1 MRIKQPPSGPATNGL
16 TVNAIA
22 GTHVVM
28 LGLDMDKSKVAGLL
42 GFAIKRTDHT
52 ENEWYWLKGMR
63 AFKETYPNPP
73 EGASFSTQDSP
84 VQDFLW
90 SDFTAKPDHNYSYE
104 VVPVRGSPKTLTY
117 DNAVAVTL
125 TTESEDI
132 QNQTHSIYFN
142 RGVIGSQAYTREFV
156 KPPSKLKG
164 AQKAAAY
171 KWLSRGLEEAMLAFI
186 SQANSRRYALRA
198 AVYEF
203 DWTPVSEALKKAFG
217 ACDDV
222 RIIFDARVPGGK
234 KGAEN
239 KKRIDAAKKQLRHHG
254 LLNSKTG
261 KGEAVAIPR
270 EQNPSYIAHNKFIVL
285 LDNGNPVSVW
295 TGSTNF
301 TESGIFGQSNV
312 GHAVKDAN
320 VATAYHEYWKLLAQD
335 PAANSLAT
343 DDEKQTPTLV
353 AFPPPKGV
361 TPVFSPRK
369 DLGQLNWYAKALA
382 SASNLDCFTAAFGV
396 NKVFLSVFQ
405 KKEPYLRYIFLE
417 KWAVKNADV
426 EKTKKALTVDPFVQV
441 AVGAKLPDASVFGS
455 LNEFLNTI
463 SKNVRFTHNKFALV
477 DPLGDDPVVVTGSA
491 NFSDAST
498 TQNDENMLVI
508 RGDKRVADIYL
519 GEYMRLWR
527 HHNYRD
533 IVIKVNEA
541 TGKEEH
547 NYLTSSDSW
556 TKDYY
561 RPGSVKSKR
570 RETFS

>member
-1 MRIKQPPSGPATNGL
+1 MRIKEPSNGL
-16 TVNAIA
+16 TANGVSVRAVA
-22 GTHVVM
+22 GTYVVM
-28 LGLDMDKSKVAGLL
+28 LGIDMNKSKASGLL

-90 SDFTAKPDHNYSYE
+90 SDFTAKPNHNYTYE
-104 VVPVRGSPKTLTY
+104 VVPVRGSPKNLTY
-117 DNAVAVTL
+117 DNGVAVTL

-164 AQKAAAY
+164 PQKAAAY

-239 KKRIDAAKKQLRHHG
+239 KKRVDAARKQLRDHG
-254 LLNSKTG
+254 LLTSKTG

-270 EQNPSYIAHNKFIVL
+270 AQNPSYIAHNKFIVL

-312 GHAVKDAN
+312 GHAVRDAN
-320 VATAYHEYWKLLAQD
+320 VAAAYHEYWKHLAQD
-335 PAANSLAT
+335 PAADSITTDAEYQPPTRAALA
-343 DDEKQTPTLV
+343 
-353 AFPPPKGV
+353 PPKGV
-361 TPVFSPRK
+361 PAIFSPSK
-369 DLGQLNWYAKALA
+369 
-382 SASNLDCFTAAFGV
+382 GV
-396 NKVFLSVFQ
+396 
-405 KKEPYLRYIFLE
+405 E
-417 KWAVKNADV
+417 
-426 EKTKKALTVDPFVQV
+426 
-441 AVGAKLPDASVFGS
+441 
-455 LNEFLNTI
+455 
-463 SKNVRFTHNKFALV
+463 
-477 DPLGDDPVVVTGSA
+477 
-491 NFSDAST
+491 
-498 TQNDENMLVI
+498 
-508 RGDKRVADIYL
+508 
-519 GEYMRLWR
+519 
-527 HHNYRD
+527 
-533 IVIKVNEA
+533 
-541 TGKEEH
+541 
-547 NYLTSSDSW
+547 
-556 TKDYY
+556 
-561 RPGSVKSKR
+561 
-570 RETFS
+570 

>member
-1 MRIKQPPSGPATNGL
+1 MRIKEPSTGLAANGF
-16 TVNAIA
+16 TVRAIA
-22 GTHVVM
+22 GTYVVM
-28 LGLDMDKSKVAGLL
+28 LGIDMDKAKATGLL

-52 ENEWYWLKGMR
+52 ENESYWLKGMR
-63 AFKETYPNPP
+63 TFKETNPNPP
-73 EGASFSTQDSP
+73 EGASFSTQESP

-90 SDFTAKPDHNYSYE
+90 SDFTAKPDHDYAYE
-104 VVPVRGSPKTLTY
+104 VVPVRGSPKNLAY
-117 DNAVAVTL
+117 DKGVAVNVR
-125 TTESEDI
+125 TESEDI
-132 QNQTHSIYFN
+132 RNQTHSVYFN

-164 AQKAAAY
+164 TEKAKAY

-186 SQANSRRYALRA
+186 SQANARRYALRA

-203 DWTPVSEALKKAFG
+203 DWTPVSEALKKAFD
-217 ACDDV
+217 ACGDV
-222 RIIFDARVPGGK
+222 RIIFDARVPAGK

-239 KKRIDAAKKQLRHHG
+239 KKRVDAARKQLRDHG
-254 LLNSKTG
+254 LLTSKTG

-270 EQNPSYIAHNKFIVL
+270 AQNPSYIAHNKFIVL

-312 GHAVKDAN
+312 GHAVRDAN
-320 VATAYHEYWKLLAQD
+320 VAAAYHEYWKHLAQD
-335 PAANSLAT
+335 PAADSITT
-343 DDEKQTPTLV
+343 DDEQQTPTLV

-361 TPVFSPRK
+361 TPIFSPRK
-369 DLGQLNWYAKALA
+369 GLAQLNWYANALG
-382 SASNLDCFTAAFGV
+382 SASKLDCFTAAFGV

-405 KKEPYLRYIFLE
+405 KKEPYLRYVFLE

-441 AVGAKLPDASVFGS
+441 AVGAKLPDASVFGALS
-455 LNEFLNTI
+455 EFLNTI
-463 SKNVRFTHNKFALV
+463 STNVRFTHNKFALV

-508 RGDKRVADIYL
+508 RGDTRVADIYL

-533 IVIKVNEA
+533 IVTKVNEA

-547 NYLTSSDSW
+547 NYLASSDSW
-556 TKDYY
+556 TEDYY
-561 RPGSVKSKR
+561 KPGSVKSKR
-570 RETFS
+570 RETFA

>member
-52 ENEWYWLKGMR
+52 ENERYWLKGMR

-90 SDFTAKPDHNYSYE
+90 SDFTAKPDHNYTYE
-104 VVPVRGSPKTLTY
+104 VVPVRGSPKNLTY

-125 TTESEDI
+125 TTEAEDI

-203 DWTPVSEALKKAFG
+203 DWTPVSEALKKALG

-301 TESGIFGQSNV
+301 TEPGIFGQSNV

-335 PAANSLAT
+335 PAANSLAA

-353 AFPPPKGV
+353 AFPPPKGA